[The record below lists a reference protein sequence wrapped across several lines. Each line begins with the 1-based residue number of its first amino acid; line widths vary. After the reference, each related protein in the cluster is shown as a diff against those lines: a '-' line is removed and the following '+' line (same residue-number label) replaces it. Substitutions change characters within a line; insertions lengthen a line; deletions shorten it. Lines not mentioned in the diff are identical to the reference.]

1 MEVPGMVS
9 FYCSLVDAK
18 GQVAKLIA
26 VNSEG
31 FYHLEVTV
39 KGGTHTMF
47 VPVAQTALYFAKPE
61 PNIESD
67 SSFEVER

>member
-1 MEVPGMVS
+1 MEIPGMVS

-18 GQVAKLIA
+18 GQTAKLIA

-31 FYHLEVTV
+31 FYHLEVAV

-61 PNIESD
+61 AIVESD
-67 SSFEVER
+67 STFEVER